1 MREILILILLAY
13 ECPSAV
19 AVCGEQVGVKR
30 KAVFD
35 SIFPLSTSGFSVS
48 TAGRM
53 HIFKPVSV
61 QAMWYVRGWAP
72 GGRDS
77 SFCQYFF
84 FKNQLHFSLLHDGYL
99 VSCSRDLFPCVSRGA
114 VGMLV
119 PNQDLLLQFRAA
131 LCPSAWGK
139 WHQGDEEI

>member
-19 AVCGEQVGVKR
+19 AVCREQVGVQR

-35 SIFPLSTSGFSVS
+35 SIFPLSISGFSVS

-61 QAMWYVRGWAP
+61 QAMWYVRGWAQ
-72 GGRDS
+72 GEILLS
-77 SFCQYFF
+77 INTF
-84 FKNQLHFSLLHDGYL
+84 FKKS
-99 VSCSRDLFPCVSRGA
+99 
-114 VGMLV
+114 
-119 PNQDLLLQFRAA
+119 AA
-131 LCPSAWGK
+131 F
-139 WHQGDEEI
+139 